1 MKIIGIDPGLDG
13 ACAIVESG
21 KVTDIYDINT
31 YEISVGV
38 AGSGEKR
45 RKRRR
50 IDGAG
55 LIRFLKKNTD
65 ADFVILEE
73 VGARPGMHAVAT
85 FTFGR
90 TLGIIETAVAAAGIS
105 IHYVPSQVWKR
116 ELRVTPD
123 KDSSRMRASELYP
136 DAWEWWE
143 RKKDHNRAEAALI
156 AYYGDQRYGRVD

>member
-21 KVTDIYDINT
+21 KVTDIYDIPT
-31 YEISVGV
+31 FEVSVGV
-38 AGSGEKR
+38 AGSGGK

-50 IDGAG
+50 RIDSAG
-55 LIRFLKKNTD
+55 LIRFLQKHTD
-65 ADFVILEE
+65 TDFVILEE
-73 VGARPGMHAVAT
+73 VNARPGMHVVAM

-90 TLGIIETAVAAAGIS
+90 TLGIIETAVMAAGIPM
-105 IHYVPSQVWKR
+105 HYVPPHVWKK

-123 KDSSRMRASELYP
+123 KDSSRMRAGDMFPE
-136 DAWEWWE
+136 AWEWWE

-156 AYYGDQRYGRVD
+156 AYYGGQKYGRSD